1 MAHCKTSFESREA
14 LNVNGT
20 RLSGKYG
27 AGVAWWIVTELNYL

>member
-20 RLSGKYG
+20 RLRPVASRFFLWFFGVVSG
-27 AGVAWWIVTELNYL
+27 AE